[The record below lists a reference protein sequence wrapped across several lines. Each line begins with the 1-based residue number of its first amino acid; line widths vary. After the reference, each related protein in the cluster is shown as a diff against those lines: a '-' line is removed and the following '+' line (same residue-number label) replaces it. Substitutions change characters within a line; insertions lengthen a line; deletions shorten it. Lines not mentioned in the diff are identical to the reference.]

1 MSDLA
6 ERIIEELDE
15 PNAAFIRRLVAV
27 AGEDLAARCLQE
39 THRLRTGEDDGAAA
53 GGPLLRRD
61 GERRTPGGT
70 FIYLMRGKMPPEQQ
84 RIFWPPT
91 PRRPWRLVHALAAE
105 LREKE
110 KGEATMEIE
119 LTGRPQ
125 KLATRK
131 GIVSA
136 QFVTEPDEEAIPQ
149 GLPMP
154 PDRSLY
160 LVLME
165 QKTYEPVAAA
175 VKEGKRLQ
183 VRGYCHIQA
192 EKGYGLVLA
201 REVTA
206 VQ

>member
-1 MSDLA
+1 LA
-6 ERIIEELDE
+6 RELKDK
-15 PNAAFIRRLVAV
+15 P
-27 AGEDLAARCLQE
+27 
-39 THRLRTGEDDGAAA
+39 
-53 GGPLLRRD
+53 
-61 GERRTPGGT
+61 
-70 FIYLMRGKMPPEQQ
+70 
-84 RIFWPPT
+84 
-91 PRRPWRLVHALAAE
+91 
-105 LREKE
+105 

-119 LTGRPQ
+119 LTGRPE

-136 QFVTEPDEEAIPQ
+136 QFVTEPDEEEIPL
-149 GLPMP
+149 GLPLP

-175 VKEGKRLQ
+175 VKEGQQLQ

-201 REVTA
+201 WDVRA
-206 VQ
+206 VE